1 MEEQKRELGEYEGF
15 DGFGATC
22 RLEIERV
29 GLGGRRAV
37 QGGLRAGRCGLFMLE
52 PGPLILWRRVVGLTL
67 QLGIYIG
74 LSVLG
79 SALCSGEGEADGN
92 CGAACITGTGTAM
105 SMARGEPGIGFVLGG
120 GASTLVGDEKGR
132 DEAKSSSVAR
142 ASLLGRA
149 RGPTY
154 RGDYLW
160 MALRVDH

>member
-1 MEEQKRELGEYEGF
+1 
-15 DGFGATC
+15 
-22 RLEIERV
+22 
-29 GLGGRRAV
+29 
-37 QGGLRAGRCGLFMLE
+37 MLE

-79 SALCSGEGEADGN
+79 SVLGSGEGEADGN

-105 SMARGEPGIGFVLGG
+105 SMARGEPGIGFVLGR
-120 GASTLVGDEKGR
+120 GASTLVGDKK
-132 DEAKSSSVAR
+132 AKSSSVAR

-154 RGDYLW
+154 RGDYIW
-160 MALRVDH
+160 MA